1 MINDSPH
8 GQGTMTYTD
17 GRKYVGGWKDGKPNG
32 QGTLTYPNGVKYG
45 GDWKDGKKHGQGT
58 MILLNGTNYVGEFF
72 NGKALNGEI
81 YDNSGNII
89 ARYVNGEMVQI
100 SKKGVLFERKRN
112 VNGKWGWYDNE
123 DIGIGPSRGKY
134 VGEIENGLPNGQGT
148 QISNAGFNYEGDW
161 KDGERHG
168 TGKITFSNGEIYQGE
183 FKYHKRHG
191 KGVYTYPDGRYMI
204 GEWLGGKKWNTKG
217 YDNNGNL
224 EVEVKSGRWISN

>member
-1 MINDSPH
+1 LCQRFELI
-8 GQGTMTYTD
+8 
-17 GRKYVGGWKDGKPNG
+17 RA
-32 QGTLTYPNGVKYG
+32 
-45 GDWKDGKKHGQGT
+45 GD
-58 MILLNGTNYVGEFF
+58 
-72 NGKALNGEI
+72 
-81 YDNSGNII
+81 
-89 ARYVNGEMVQI
+89 
-100 SKKGVLFERKRN
+100 
-112 VNGKWGWYDNE
+112 
-123 DIGIGPSRGKY
+123 
-134 VGEIENGLPNGQGT
+134 
-148 QISNAGFNYEGDW
+148 DW